1 MPLYDDSLE
10 HFTQK
15 LASNAPYPGGG
26 GAAAA
31 AGALATSLC
40 AMVGNLTI
48 GKEKYADVEEEA
60 IELTAKAQELR
71 DALLHL
77 IDADAECF
85 EPLSKAFRI
94 PKDDPTRAAVMERAL
109 AYACTA
115 PLQIMRTAGRVIEL
129 LDKMARIG
137 SRTAISDVAGGAT
150 LAKAA
155 LQGACLNIYIN
166 TNSMKDREAALRI
179 EAEADRLLN
188 VHGAMA
194 DAVYASIIT
203 ELRR

>member
-10 HFTQK
+10 LFTQK

-77 IDADAECF
+77 IDSGLIEGVGLKDADF
-85 EPLSKAFRI
+85 DLS
-94 PKDDPTRAAVMERAL
+94 
-109 AYACTA
+109 
-115 PLQIMRTAGRVIEL
+115 
-129 LDKMARIG
+129 
-137 SRTAISDVAGGAT
+137 
-150 LAKAA
+150 
-155 LQGACLNIYIN
+155 
-166 TNSMKDREAALRI
+166 
-179 EAEADRLLN
+179 
-188 VHGAMA
+188 
-194 DAVYASIIT
+194 
-203 ELRR
+203 